1 MRKKAII
8 LAIISIVYII
18 GFPLLK
24 NKVLDARYT
33 IVLEVTGEANALSKG
48 TEIWIDSIYR
58 DGAVV
63 DITKLALDAGW
74 ENRVRLFNPGTEAG
88 KWFIV
93 IRSKKNT
100 RIDFVTHPYSG
111 IVRITDYEGNV
122 SEFDLYSEEE
132 DTKSLILNY

>member
-8 LAIISIVYII
+8 LAIVSIIYII

-33 IVLEVTGEANALSKG
+33 IVLEVTGEANGQSKG

-58 DGAVV
+58 DGTAV
-63 DITKLALDAGW
+63 DFTKLALDRGW
-74 ENRVRLFNPGTEAG
+74 ENRGRLFNAGTEAE
-88 KWFIV
+88 KWSIV
-93 IRSKKNT
+93 IRSKKDT

-111 IVRITDYEGNV
+111 VVRVIDFRGNV
-122 SEFDLYSEEE
+122 TELDLYSEEE
-132 DTKSLILNY
+132 GTKSFILNY